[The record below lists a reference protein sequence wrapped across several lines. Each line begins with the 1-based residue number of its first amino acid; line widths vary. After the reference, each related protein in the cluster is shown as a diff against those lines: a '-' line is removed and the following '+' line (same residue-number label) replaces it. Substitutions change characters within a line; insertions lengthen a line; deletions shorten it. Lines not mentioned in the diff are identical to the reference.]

1 MMTDQLTLATFS
13 DRVGDIF
20 DAVIPDHT
28 LRLELMLVRKIAS
41 AQTKG
46 DRPFAL
52 EFRGPLDPIW
62 RQSIYKLHN
71 QQLGTLDIF
80 LVPVGPDEQGMIYE
94 AVFN

>member
-1 MMTDQLTLATFS
+1 MMIDKLTSATFS

-20 DAVIPDHT
+20 DAEIPEHT
-28 LRLELMLVRKIAS
+28 LRLELILVRKIAS
-41 AQTKG
+41 AQTNG

-52 EFRGPLDPIW
+52 EFRGPLEPIW
-62 RQSIYKLHN
+62 PQAIYKLQN
-71 QQLGTLDIF
+71 QQLGTLDLF